1 MNRQKTFNTF
11 RQTYPSFVYDSYHYD
26 VRPDGLHIVF
36 SFRVMDREGRHPVVF
51 SPSAFVPARRFLDFR
66 QSAAT
71 LDALVFHIGMAE
83 LVSYWKCFCPPAV
96 EVRCGSLDA
105 VQIAFWK
112 RLYFLGLGEFFY
124 TNGIVVSEADFM
136 TIASNGSTHM
146 LPLADAG
153 DRTAC
158 LLPIGGG
165 KDSVVSLELLRGA
178 GVGVTPLI
186 LNPRG
191 ATLSCAAAAGFG
203 VDDTL
208 VLQRS
213 LDPLML
219 KLNGQ
224 GCLNGHTPFS
234 ALLAFY
240 SLLAAQLSGVHAIAL
255 SNENSANESTVAG
268 TEVNHQYSKS
278 WMFERDF
285 RRYVASYLG
294 GGYDYFSLLRP
305 LCELQIA
312 MLFARTERY
321 FDIFRSCN
329 VGSKQDVWCGRC
341 AKCLFAFIILSP
353 FIAPGRLASI
363 FGRNMLDDADMLP
376 LLRQLTGRAETKP
389 FECVGTVDEVLAAL
403 ALTRRRWYDGGTL
416 PALIAAAAPLPSW
429 QDAARLIAP
438 MAEEHFLDTGLLGH
452 LACRL
457 EEARKEYMMHF

>member
-1 MNRQKTFNTF
+1 
-11 RQTYPSFVYDSYHYD
+11 
-26 VRPDGLHIVF
+26 
-36 SFRVMDREGRHPVVF
+36 
-51 SPSAFVPARRFLDFR
+51 
-66 QSAAT
+66 
-71 LDALVFHIGMAE
+71 
-83 LVSYWKCFCPPAV
+83 
-96 EVRCGSLDA
+96 
-105 VQIAFWK
+105 
-112 RLYFLGLGEFFY
+112 
-124 TNGIVVSEADFM
+124 
-136 TIASNGSTHM
+136 
-146 LPLADAG
+146 
-153 DRTAC
+153 
-158 LLPIGGG
+158 
-165 KDSVVSLELLRGA
+165 
-178 GVGVTPLI
+178 
-186 LNPRG
+186 
-191 ATLSCAAAAGFG
+191 